1 MINKLACV
9 TKKVTVL
16 AVSTVALVSLSG
28 CDYFLWL
35 SADYAAMDARAAAA
49 CAQLRAPGSP
59 EAIAANKAAG
69 HATKHAAD
77 ALKGDSPGI
86 LGVPGVV
93 IDVGDAGEDADVA
106 RREAAKVPG
115 CKLDDAILA
124 YRKLD
129 PSYNQDFF
137 NIGKFVGPH
146 T

>member
-93 IDVGDAGEDADVA
+93 IDVGDAGEDADDA
-106 RREAAKVPG
+106 RQEAEKVG
-115 CKLDDAILA
+115 CNPTAILA
-124 YRKLD
+124 QRQLD